1 MTLDEKETAGQGDP
15 VHRSVT
21 GPALVLTAAELT
33 VLEQA
38 HVVGL
43 TTPTEDLDREPDKA
57 ESQPEP
63 EPQPEPRQEAKPE
76 PKPQPRQ
83 EAKPEPDHGEARPP
97 ADLAQARW
105 SLVARGLLLPEGRL
119 PEGTELGLLLQ
130 TLLDV
135 RLAADAMVV
144 VERLTGEGR
153 RDLRLLHLV
162 PQGGVVEDVHPEGLH
177 GLDLA
182 LSGSDLVAAVTE
194 MVVPADARAGAGEE
208 ITLVMADVDAL
219 PVALHHPTVLA
230 ELTLVPARGVEVGHL
245 VALGPR
251 GCWAGPRPRGQEP
264 LRLAPVEPGWVEELA
279 ASWVHDLVPDAVHDE
294 VHDEVRDEGGGTM
307 AP

>member
-1 MTLDEKETAGQGDP
+1 MNRGEEGTAKQVGP
-15 VHRSVT
+15 VHGSLT
-21 GPALVLTAAELT
+21 GPALVLTTAELT

-38 HVVGL
+38 HIVGL
-43 TTPTEDLDREPDKA
+43 TTPTEDPGRQPDQT
-57 ESQPEP
+57 E
-63 EPQPEPRQEAKPE
+63 
-76 PKPQPRQ
+76 
-83 EAKPEPDHGEARPP
+83 PEPDHGGARPP

-105 SLVARGLLLPEGRL
+105 SLIARGLLLPEGRL
-119 PEGTELGLLLQ
+119 PEGTELGLLLA

-135 RLAADAMVV
+135 RLAADALIV
-144 VERLTGEGR
+144 VERLIGEGR

-162 PQGGVVEDVHPEGLH
+162 PQGGVVEDIHPEGLH

-182 LSGSDLVAAVTE
+182 LSGADLIRAVTE

-230 ELTLVPARGVEVGHL
+230 ELTLVPARGVEIGHL

-264 LRLAPVEPGWVEELA
+264 LRLAPVGPGWVGELA
-279 ASWVHDLVPDAVHDE
+279 ASWVHDLVHEAVHAGVHDE
-294 VHDEVRDEGGGTM
+294 AHDAEGGTM